1 MNSGSSDPNE
11 HFARDNGTLMHSNS
25 EKMLATNSQTELT
38 MSKTVA
44 RLRASVPSSSAI
56 INDPILMADQL
67 ADALCPPLSIDEAML
82 PAPVIDGLIDEE
94 LSDERDVEDADSGV
108 SALRLKL
115 ATARLND
122 GQYDHISPSLT
133 SSADGLP
140 LTIWSFD
147 KVRGADA
154 ASQSTRS
161 LICSGCL
168 VVPVFGGDPLNS
180 LLVLTRKRSRS
191 LKIWNERSRRC
202 AIVRVQHKPP
212 RRHRRT
218 KQVLTKSFR
227 KPGPQRT

>member
-1 MNSGSSDPNE
+1 MNSDSGDPNE

-25 EKMLATNSQTELT
+25 EKLLATNSQTDVT
-38 MSKTVA
+38 TSKTVA
-44 RLRASVPSSSAI
+44 RLRASVPSSSA

-82 PAPVIDGLIDEE
+82 PAPVIDGLIDDEE
-94 LSDERDVEDADSGV
+94 LADDRDIEDADSGV

-154 ASQSTRS
+154 ASRS
-161 LICSGCL
+161 LTYSGCL
-168 VVPVFGGDPLNS
+168 ILSIGGGDESRDNS
-180 LLVLTRKRSRS
+180 LLALTRKRSRS
-191 LKIWNERSRRC
+191 LKTWNERSRRC
-202 AIVRVQHKPP
+202 AIVLVQHKPS
-212 RRHRRT
+212 RRRRM
-218 KQVLTKSFR
+218 KEVLTKNFR
-227 KPGPQRT
+227 KPGQQRT